1 MNQTA
6 KQNKTETG
14 QDKTNKIIK
23 NKTNRRI
30 E

>member
-23 NKTNRRI
+23 KIKQI
-30 E
+30 EE